1 MFNGIRK
8 LWRSMR
14 HHKQTLPTPRVLDD
28 SCLLPLQQPRK
39 ADTDKHDY
47 GHVLIIGGDFG
58 MPGAV
63 RLAAEAAY
71 RVGAGLV
78 SVVTRS
84 GHIAAIVA
92 SRPEIMVH
100 GADAPE
106 DLMPLLERAT
116 VIVVG
121 PGLGLSD
128 WSFALFNAALA
139 TNLPLVVDADALNLL
154 AIHAHTRANWVL
166 TPHTGEA
173 GRLLGSNP
181 KAVQADRIQAMQD
194 LQNRY
199 LGTVVLKGPG
209 TLIVGPH
216 EQISICPAGNPG
228 MASGGMGDTLSG
240 IIGGI
245 MAQSHSPYDSACMGV
260 YVHSRAADI
269 LAAQDG
275 QHGILAL
282 DLIPVVRKLINK
294 KIGS

>member
-1 MFNGIRK
+1 MFKGISK
-8 LWRSMR
+8 LWHRIR
-14 HHKQTLPTPRVLDD
+14 HGSQTLPSPQILDD

-39 ADTDKHDY
+39 TDTDKRDY
-47 GHVLIIGGDFG
+47 GHVLVIGGDFG

-84 GHIAAIVA
+84 GHVAAIVA
-92 SRPEIMVH
+92 NRPEIMVH
-100 GADAPE
+100 GVDAPE
-106 DLMPLLERAT
+106 DLTPLLARAT
-116 VIVVG
+116 VIVLG
-121 PGLGLSD
+121 PGLGQSD
-128 WSFALFNAALA
+128 WSFGLFNAALA
-139 TNLPLVVDADALNLL
+139 TNLPLLMDADALNLL
-154 AIHAHTRANWVL
+154 AIHPHTRANWVL
-166 TPHTGEA
+166 TPHMGEA
-173 GRLLGSNP
+173 ARLLGSNP
-181 KAVQADRIQAMQD
+181 KAVHHDRVQAMQD

-216 EQISICPAGNPG
+216 EQVSRCPAGNPG

-245 MAQSHSPYDSACMGV
+245 MAQGHSPYDSACMGV

-282 DLIPVVRKLINK
+282 DIIPVMRKLINGK
-294 KIGS
+294 S